1 MGTPKLLLVDDERN
15 LLDAC
20 RRALRGEENWEIIVS
35 ETPQKALEEIAYEDF
50 TVVISDQRMPGMTG
64 VEFLRKAK
72 GFCPKTV
79 RIILTGYPDED
90 GQIEAALKDGTIY
103 KCLLK
108 PWDTEEFR
116 QTLKS
121 AIALH
126 DQAK

>member
-1 MGTPKLLLVDDERN
+1 MATPKLLLVDDERN
-15 LLDAC
+15 LLDSC
-20 RRALRGEENWEIIVS
+20 RRSLRGEQDWEIIVA
-35 ETPQKALEEIAYEDF
+35 ETPEKAIENLAFEDF

-72 GFCPKTV
+72 NFCPKTV

-90 GQIEAALKDGTIY
+90 GEIDKAIKDGTIY

-108 PWDTEEFR
+108 PWDTNEFR
-116 QTLKS
+116 QTLKD

-126 DQAK
+126 G